1 MAKALSILFLKLAIE
16 YAYHDKGD
24 GIHEVR
30 FSRAIRPDD
39 GHEIA

>member
-1 MAKALSILFLKLAIE
+1 MTKTSSILFLKLE
-16 YAYHDKGD
+16 TENAYHDKGD

-39 GHEIA
+39 RHEIA